1 MDELLDNTRTEIL
14 ECDDLVELGRL
25 DNNLKTID
33 ERLNFVENI
42 VDENYRLDMQIRHTV
57 MNGNRRA
64 EEKPLNITIERMGTY
79 LLRSSDIESCRKGD
93 YSFFEAERDYR
104 KMKVGKASISTD
116 FASEE
121 EFRDYSINDDDDDND
136 IDFKYDKYRLFNFN
150 EMTPDQKKRL
160 IKKGLKEKDNEYCT
174 IREDLRS
181 AYEYIMDMLT
191 DEKDLDIVDMLIS
204 GMTEAEIADE
214 MGVKRQ
220 GINKRIKNIVEKKI

>member
-1 MDELLDNTRTEIL
+1 MPFVNTRLMINEATSL
-14 ECDDLVELGRL
+14 EVQINETGLVRVKEASRMDVKDRYMTLAMASL
-25 DNNLKTID
+25 FADKI
-33 ERLNFVENI
+33 ENKY
-42 VDENYRLDMQIRHTV
+42 V
-57 MNGNRRA
+57 
-64 EEKPLNITIERMGTY
+64 
-79 LLRSSDIESCRKGD
+79 
-93 YSFFEAERDYR
+93 
-104 KMKVGKASISTD
+104 
-116 FASEE
+116 
-121 EFRDYSINDDDDDND
+121 NDSDDND

-160 IKKGLKEKDNEYCT
+160 IKKGLKEKDNEYFA